1 MSSRSS
7 ASLGKRLLPA
17 FAMTAAASGLVAVLD
32 QPSSGSATSASG
44 DTAGGAV
51 VLPDQGPVPDGT
63 VPPSLSSTLPAV
75 AGQPTTPS
83 VVPQV
88 PATTQQPSA
97 TTTTAAA
104 GGACV
109 GKTIDGQT
117 VDTRWG
123 PVQVEAVISPSGQ
136 ICDVDAIQSP
146 NSHGRSVRIN
156 DGALPILHAEVM
168 KAQSANINA
177 VSGATVTSRGYQ
189 RSLQSILDSVGG

>member
-17 FAMTAAASGLVAVLD
+17 FAMTAAASGLVALLD

-44 DTAGGAV
+44 GATGGVV
-51 VLPDQGPVPDGT
+51 VLPDQGLVPAAT
-63 VPPSLSSTLPAV
+63 VPPPVSSTLPAV
-75 AGQPTTPS
+75 AGQPTPT
-83 VVPQV
+83 
-88 PATTQQPSA
+88 TTQQPSA
-97 TTTTAAA
+97 TTSATAS
-104 GGACV
+104 GGACQ

-123 PVQVEAVISPSGQ
+123 PVQVEAVISPSGL
-136 ICDVDAIQSP
+136 ICGIDAIQSP
-146 NSHGRSVRIN
+146 NSHGRSIRIN
-156 DGALPILHAEVM
+156 EGALPILHAEVM

-189 RSLQSILDSVGG
+189 RSLQSILDGVGG